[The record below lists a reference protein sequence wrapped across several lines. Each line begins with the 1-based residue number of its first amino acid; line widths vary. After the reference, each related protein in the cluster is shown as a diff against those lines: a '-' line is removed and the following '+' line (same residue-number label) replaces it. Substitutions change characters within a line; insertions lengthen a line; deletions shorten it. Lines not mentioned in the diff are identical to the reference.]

1 VRGREGKPEAGEPG
15 ARVFEFVEGPTGDL
29 SFVARGAGLGEVFAA
44 AAEALL
50 CATVD
55 DPASVAATVSREI
68 ALEEPDVE
76 LLLLRFLNELVW
88 LRDAAELLLR
98 VERIELRPGPPAQ
111 LEATLQGQ
119 QIDRSLHALRSDVKA
134 ATAHGLR
141 VAPVAGG
148 WEARA
153 TLDV

>member
-1 VRGREGKPEAGEPG
+1 VSAG
-15 ARVFEFVEGPTGDL
+15 FEFVEGPTGDL
-29 SFVARGAGLGEVFAA
+29 SFVARGATLAEAFKA

-50 CATVD
+50 AATVD
-55 DPASVAATVSREI
+55 DPASVAAAVQRQIS
-68 ALEEPDVE
+68 LEEPDLE

-98 VERIELRPGPPAQ
+98 VEGIEVAAGPPAR
-111 LEATLQGQ
+111 LAAHLAGEA
-119 QIDRSLHALRSDVKA
+119 IDRERHALRSDVKA
-134 ATAHGLR
+134 ATAHGLQVVR
-141 VAPVAGG
+141 TPNG